1 MAERSRLQQNMH
13 ARRGQHPQAGQI
25 NKHRQTISKRIK
37 RIIEPSHRVRD
48 EIPANDHD
56 ATPITDPR
64 CH

>member
-1 MAERSRLQQNMH
+1 MH